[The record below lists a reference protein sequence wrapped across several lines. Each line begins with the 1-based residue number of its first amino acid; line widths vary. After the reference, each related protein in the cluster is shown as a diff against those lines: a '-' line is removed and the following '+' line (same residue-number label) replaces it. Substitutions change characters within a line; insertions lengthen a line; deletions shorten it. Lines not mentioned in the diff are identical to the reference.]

1 MKTYKITFF
10 EQNLEINSVVT
21 FHNVVNQ
28 HEFLKLIAT
37 RIHTMELLP
46 MVKCFCEDEDITIV
60 FNKLLKSPLRKSNRL
75 QDIEKIK
82 VNTQVSYGPC
92 HLHQ

>member
-1 MKTYKITFF
+1 MKTYKVTFF
-10 EQNLEINSVVT
+10 EQNLEIISVAT

-37 RIHTMELLP
+37 QIYTMELLP

-60 FNKLLKSPLRKSNRL
+60 FNKLLKSPLKKLKRL

-82 VNTQVSYGPC
+82 VTNRVSYESY